1 MARHGENIYRRK
13 DGRYEGRYVIGRT
26 PEGRTRFGYVYGKQY
41 GEVQRTLVQRKAE
54 MVRQQH
60 GCKGGHDPLAIWLIR
75 YLQEEVKGRVKASSF
90 QTYTSLMNKHL
101 LPRLG
106 SVDLAYLTPGSISNF
121 VQELRAGGLSDGM
134 ARNVYRLLAA
144 CLRWAV
150 EEGAVAR
157 NPCAKLRLPLQRQA
171 EQRVLTQAEQVELT
185 AAAREQGNLP
195 VLLGLYTGMRLG
207 EICALRWEDVSW
219 ERQTI
224 AVRRTV
230 QRIAQA
236 GGGTSLAVGT
246 PKSAHSRRVLPVPG
260 FLMELLRQCRG
271 DAAEDAYLF
280 GDAHAPLEPR
290 TAQRRFTRLAETLRL
305 PGVHFHT
312 LRHSF
317 ATRLIELQ
325 VDVKTVSVL
334 LGHAS
339 VSTTM
344 NCYAHSLMDHQRQ
357 AVERLT
363 AALAEQR

>member
-1 MARHGENIYRRK
+1 MARHGENIYKRK

-26 PEGRTRFGYVYGKQY
+26 PEGRTRFGYIYGKQY
-41 GEVQRTLVQRKAE
+41 GEVQRMLVQRKAE
-54 MVRQQH
+54 MARLPRGPGRSQ
-60 GCKGGHDPLAIWLIR
+60 DSLALWMIR
-75 YLQEEVKGRVKASSF
+75 YLQEEVRGRVKPSSY
-90 QTYTSLMNKHL
+90 QTYASLMNKHL

-106 SVDLAYLTPGSISNF
+106 HMDLAYLTPGAVSGF
-121 VQELRAGGLSDGM
+121 LQELRGAGLSDGM

-144 CLRWAV
+144 CLHWAT

-157 NPCAKLRLPLQRQA
+157 NPCAKLRLPLERPA
-171 EQRVLTQAEQVELT
+171 EQRVLTQAEQLELT
-185 AAAREQGNLP
+185 AAARERGDLP

-207 EICALRWEDVSW
+207 EICALRWEDVNW

-230 QRIAQA
+230 QRIALP
-236 GGGTSLAVGT
+236 GGGTTLAVGT

-260 FLMELLRQCRG
+260 FLMELLRERRG
-271 DAAEDAYLF
+271 AAPQEAYLF
-280 GDAHAPLEPR
+280 GSIHAPLEPR
-290 TAQRRFTRLAETLRL
+290 TAQRHFARLVTALRL
-305 PGVHFHT
+305 DGVHFHT

-339 VSTTM
+339 VNTTM
-344 NCYAHSLMDHQRQ
+344 NCYAHSLMDNQRQ

-363 AALAEQR
+363 AAWAERR